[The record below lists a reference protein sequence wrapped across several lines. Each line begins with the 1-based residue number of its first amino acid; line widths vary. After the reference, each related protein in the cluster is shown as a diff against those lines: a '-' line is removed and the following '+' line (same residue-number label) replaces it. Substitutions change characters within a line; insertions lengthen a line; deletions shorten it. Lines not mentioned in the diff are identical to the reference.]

1 LLAGGPVGGSVSPTP
16 HHHRLGTRLRWG
28 RESGASAVEFALVLP
43 LLLLIVFGTV
53 EFGLAYNR
61 QQAFHAAA
69 REGARLVAVG
79 YALDE
84 VRASVVSVAAGA
96 VRAEDVAVNVVSG
109 CTGDESAGPDL
120 VTVAV
125 ELDSSAAG
133 RYQLRI
139 PFIPVS
145 EPTFRS
151 EATFRCEVQ
160 P

>member
-1 LLAGGPVGGSVSPTP
+1 M
-16 HHHRLGTRLRWG
+16 RRLRQRRG
-28 RESGASAVEFALVLP
+28 IRGPESGASAVEFALVLP

-96 VRAEDVAVNVVSG
+96 VRPEDVAVAVVDA
-109 CTGDESAGPDL
+109 CTGDDAAGPDL

-125 ELDSSAAG
+125 QLEPGAAG
-133 RYQLRI
+133 RYAMRI
-139 PFIPVS
+139 PFIPLS